1 MSRSRD
7 RREVCGRERVIGRGW
22 CWVNIIVG
30 IWIGLWVG
38 LGLAIRLAI
47 ETGVVLVL
55 GVGVGGI
62 EIGVIIV
69 IGVGV
74 WLAIWYS

>member
-47 ETGVVLVL
+47 ETGVV
-55 GVGVGGI
+55 
-62 EIGVIIV
+62 
-69 IGVGV
+69 
-74 WLAIWYS
+74 